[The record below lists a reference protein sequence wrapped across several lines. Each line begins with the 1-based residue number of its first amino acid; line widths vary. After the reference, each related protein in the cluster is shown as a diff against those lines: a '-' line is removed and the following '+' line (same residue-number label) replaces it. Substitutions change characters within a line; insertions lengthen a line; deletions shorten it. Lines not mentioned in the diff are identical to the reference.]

1 MSDARP
7 LSLRDSHRA
16 HTRARIQ
23 DAARETFFGRGY
35 HEATIDE
42 IAQAAGVSRS
52 TLYLYFPDKPD
63 MLTHIAKAYGDAL
76 CKVVERLPSPNPSRA
91 EIGVWVGELA
101 RFIADD
107 RTPAIL
113 ITHLSERVDAPMA
126 VSQIGDR
133 LIGALAARLPAFAA
147 ALDNSGAHELAR
159 AWALVVM
166 RDLGWACLQAARDD
180 GKGLGASLLIVAGDL
195 LEHFIKK
202 NDEWGTT

>member
-1 MSDARP
+1 MPAGKP
-7 LSLRDSHRA
+7 LSLRESHRA
-16 HTRARIQ
+16 HTRSRIQ
-23 DAARETFFGRGY
+23 DAARKTFFGRGY

-63 MLTHIAKAYGDAL
+63 MLAHIAEAYGDAL

-101 RFIADD
+101 RFIAED

-113 ITHLSERVDAPMA
+113 ITHLSERVDAPVA
-126 VSQIGDR
+126 VSQIGER
-133 LIGALAARLPAFAA
+133 LIEALAARLPAFAA
-147 ALDNSGAHELAR
+147 ALNKGGVQDMAR

-202 NDEWGTT
+202 NDEWKTA